1 MADLDKEFVEYVV
14 KALVTK
20 PEAVVVNR
28 SVDDMGVLLE
38 LTVDPAD
45 MGKVIGKAGATA
57 KSIRTLL
64 RVLGAKNDARVNLK
78 IVEPEGVNVPAEAA
92 TEPAAEDGAPL
103 EAVPASEPMAE
114 APLEVAPTEAPAEP
128 APEMPVAEAPV
139 AEVPAEDRTDAH
151 QQTRDE
157 LAELADLDI

>member
-1 MADLDKEFVEYVV
+1 MDGQDKEFVEYVV
-14 KALVTK
+14 KALVTN
-20 PEAVVVNR
+20 PDAVVVNR

-78 IVEPEGVNVPAEAA
+78 IVEPEG
-92 TEPAAEDGAPL
+92 
-103 EAVPASEPMAE
+103 
-114 APLEVAPTEAPAEP
+114 AEP
-128 APEMPVAEAPV
+128 REQAVEPVAEEEPV
-139 AEVPAEDRTDAH
+139 QDYVEPESDLREKT
-151 QQTRDE
+151 QKE
-157 LAELADLDI
+157 IEELADLEL